1 MFFAF
6 CLLADNLLVN
16 PGFEFWT
23 EGAPDSWTY
32 ESGITVFRED
42 GVVHGGSFS
51 LKDSLVTQEQAD
63 ADLISE
69 LVKVTPGS
77 ICTLKVWVYDNDPA
91 GRVRLAAFWNSGD
104 ADYSS
109 YSADSEEWQ
118 QLEMTINA
126 PFTADSGGL
135 VIRAYDTKEN
145 WDGDAVFYIDDA
157 EFITTTIPLPPFIK
171 RIWHKPT
178 HPSPTDEETIYAE
191 ILDDGNI
198 TDDSL
203 YYGIGNLGSCLRV
216 SHSAID
222 GDTFLYSIPCQAE
235 GDTVFYYLW
244 VRDDNDS
251 ITVSDTNAYYVGNKG
266 IVINEVC
273 YDTPGLDTACFI
285 ELYGI
290 PGASLDGI
298 EVAGVNGLN
307 GNDYEVIDLTGY
319 SIPPDGFFVIAQ
331 DSCVPNADTI
341 TDNAD
346 LQNGPD
352 NIELRF
358 NGITIDAL
366 GYGSGD
372 FIFTGEGLPA
382 PDIAETNSLSR
393 YPNGEDTDNNISDFM
408 ESYFKSPGE
417 ETPACVEEFYAEEPF
432 NLSVSPVISG
442 SPVEFVIDVR
452 EKGAI
457 DFSIF
462 NVLGQ
467 RVFGFKK
474 EFLSPDSYK
483 IDWNTKDVCPGV
495 YFCSLQRKKIHFS
508 EKILIL
514 K

>member
-1 MFFAF
+1 MFSAF
-6 CLLADNLLVN
+6 FLLADNLLVN

-23 EGAPDSWTY
+23 ENNPDNWTY
-32 ESGITVFRED
+32 ESGITVYSEE
-42 GVVHGGSFS
+42 GTVHGGNFS
-51 LKDSLVTQEQAD
+51 LKDSLITQTQD
-63 ADLISE
+63 NADLVSE
-69 LVKVTPGS
+69 LVKVTPGAL
-77 ICTLKVWVYDNDPA
+77 CTLRVWVYDNDPA
-91 GRVRLAAFWNSGD
+91 GRLRLSAFWNSGD
-104 ADYSS
+104 SDYDS
-109 YSADSEEWQ
+109 YSVDSEEWQ
-118 QLEMTINA
+118 QLEMEVNA
-126 PFTADSGGL
+126 PFTADSGRL
-135 VIRAYDTKEN
+135 AMRAYDTKEN

-157 EFITTTIPLPPFIK
+157 EFITTTTPVPPFIK

-178 HPSPTDEETIYAE
+178 HPLPAYEENVYAE

-203 YYGIGNLGSCLRV
+203 YYGINNPDPCFGIY
-216 SHSAID
+216 HSAIN

-244 VRDDNDS
+244 VKDDYDS

-273 YDTPGLDTACFI
+273 YDIPGSDTACFI
-285 ELYGI
+285 ELYGF

-298 EVAGVNGLN
+298 EVVGVNGLN
-307 GNDYEVIDLTGY
+307 GEDYEVIDLTGY

-331 DSCVPNADTI
+331 DSCVANADTI
-341 TDNAD
+341 TDNVD

-358 NGITIDAL
+358 NGIAIDAL

-382 PDIAETNSLSR
+382 PDIEDTNSLSR
-393 YPNGEDTDNNISDFM
+393 YPNGEDTDNNVNDFVVTLR
-408 ESYFKSPGE
+408 SPGE
-417 ETPACVEEFYAEEPF
+417 ETTASVEEIYSETPF
-432 NLSVSPVISG
+432 ELSFSSVMSG
-442 SPVEFVIDVR
+442 QRANFVIDVR
-452 EKGAI
+452 KKGDI

-467 RVFGFKK
+467 RVFEFKK
-474 EFLSPDSYK
+474 DFLSPTSHK
-483 IDWNTKDVCPGV
+483 IEWNTKDVCPGV
-495 YFCSLQRKKIHFS
+495 YFCRLNFEETNLT
-508 EKILIL
+508 EKVLIL